1 MKNNTFLIEKESIL
15 YKRHKLFLGI
25 YVVLC
30 ALFVLFSASCNVKI
44 GEWGIFAICFVNVV
58 GALDKCKRLN
68 NAIVRERV
76 YKSTGGIPIG
86 LKSKDYMSIPT
97 VLLCFVNYC
106 IMSWTMLLVI
116 ELFFYGGNCRDAIWK
131 ESGFNIVL
139 SLIVGFATFIYGNY
153 LVYHSSS
160 LFDKE
165 PPLTDVEI
173 ELKERNNASVG
184 YESRGQSTWDA
195 YHYRK
200 EKSSVPDYVWF
211 ILTFTLIVLFSS
223 GTYRKYNSHDN
234 ERYDYL
240 EYYDDG
246 EEYHDYFN

>member
-1 MKNNTFLIEKESIL
+1 M
-15 YKRHKLFLGI
+15 
-25 YVVLC
+25 
-30 ALFVLFSASCNVKI
+30 LFSFCFRLHAMLKI

-131 ESGFNIVL
+131 ESGFNIIL